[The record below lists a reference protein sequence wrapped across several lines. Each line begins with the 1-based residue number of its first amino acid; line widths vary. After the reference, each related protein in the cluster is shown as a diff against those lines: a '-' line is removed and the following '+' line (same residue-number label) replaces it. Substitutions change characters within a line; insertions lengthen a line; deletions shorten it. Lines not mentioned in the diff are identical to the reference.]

1 MVLQHSR
8 LVRLLV
14 AITLVALATTGLRLS
29 EGDEDTN
36 FEIVRGVLGESLTIN
51 GGTVTASQVKVGTA
65 LVRYD
70 QISARTPGL
79 FVAVRVQVAGT
90 GTEAVPLFDARVYSG
105 KRRYDSFGFRKPGGS
120 APGLEE
126 SLDVVFEVDP
136 ATIDDLTLE
145 LDPVELL
152 EGYSQNVRI
161 HLGITPANADQ
172 WREAGREQVIEAA
185 ERTLRGI

>member
-14 AITLVALATTGLRLS
+14 AITLVALAAVGLRLS
-29 EGDEDTN
+29 EDEDN
-36 FEIVRGVLGESLTIN
+36 VEVVRGVLGQPLTID

-70 QISARTPGL
+70 EVAARTPGL
-79 FVAVRVQVAGT
+79 FVAVRVQVAVT
-90 GTEAVPLFDARVYSG
+90 GTEAGPLFDARVYSS
-105 KRRYDSFGFRKPGGS
+105 KRRYDSFGIRRPGGS

-136 ATIDDLTLE
+136 ATIDHLTLE

-152 EGYSQNVRI
+152 SGYSQNVRI
-161 HLGITPANADQ
+161 HLGITPANADR

-185 ERTLRGI
+185 ERTVRGI